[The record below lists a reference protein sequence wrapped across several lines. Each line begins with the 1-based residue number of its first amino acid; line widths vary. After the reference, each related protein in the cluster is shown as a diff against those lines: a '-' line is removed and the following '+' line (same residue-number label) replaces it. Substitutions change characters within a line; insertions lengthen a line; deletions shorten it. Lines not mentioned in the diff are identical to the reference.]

1 MLDCILIGRSPE
13 HEEARGFECALR
25 GTSHKTAKAKQNKY
39 INDYQH
45 EDNNMSDLTGL
56 SNYTDY
62 MTDTNRVATENLQ
75 KQLEESAKAKE
86 NEALFDACKQFEAY
100 LWEQVYKEMQKNV
113 DLFGEDD
120 DGYAS
125 NMVDFFK
132 DSFVQEI
139 SEQTASQG
147 SNSLAQM
154 LYEQAKR
161 NYNL

>member
-1 MLDCILIGRSPE
+1 
-13 HEEARGFECALR
+13 
-25 GTSHKTAKAKQNKY
+25 
-39 INDYQH
+39 
-45 EDNNMSDLTGL
+45 MSDLTGL

-75 KQLEESAKAKE
+75 RQLEDSAKAKE

-100 LWEQVYKEMQKNV
+100 LWEQVYKEMQKSV
-113 DLFGEDD
+113 DLFGEDE

-132 DSFVQEI
+132 DSVIQEI
-139 SEQTASQG
+139 SQQTASQG

>member
-1 MLDCILIGRSPE
+1 
-13 HEEARGFECALR
+13 
-25 GTSHKTAKAKQNKY
+25 
-39 INDYQH
+39 
-45 EDNNMSDLTGL
+45 MSADLTGL
-56 SNYTDY
+56 TNYTDY
-62 MTDTNRVATENLQ
+62 MTDANRVATENLQ
-75 KQLEESAKAKE
+75 KQLENTDKAKE

-100 LWEQVYKEMQKNV
+100 LWEQVYKEMQKSV
-113 DLFGEDD
+113 DLFGEDE

-132 DSFVQEI
+132 DSVIQEI
-139 SEQTASQG
+139 SQQTASQG

>member
-1 MLDCILIGRSPE
+1 
-13 HEEARGFECALR
+13 
-25 GTSHKTAKAKQNKY
+25 
-39 INDYQH
+39 
-45 EDNNMSDLTGL
+45 MSDLTGL
-56 SNYTDY
+56 SSYTDY
-62 MTDTNRVATENLQ
+62 MTDTNRVAAENLQ

-125 NMVDFFK
+125 NMVHFFK

>member
-1 MLDCILIGRSPE
+1 
-13 HEEARGFECALR
+13 
-25 GTSHKTAKAKQNKY
+25 
-39 INDYQH
+39 
-45 EDNNMSDLTGL
+45 MSDLTGL

-62 MTDTNRVATENLQ
+62 MTDANRVATENLQ
-75 KQLEESAKAKE
+75 KQLEETAKTKE

-100 LWEQVYKEMQKNV
+100 LWEQVYKEMEKTV

-132 DSFVQEI
+132 DSVIQEI
-139 SEQTASQG
+139 SQQTASQG

>member
-1 MLDCILIGRSPE
+1 
-13 HEEARGFECALR
+13 
-25 GTSHKTAKAKQNKY
+25 
-39 INDYQH
+39 
-45 EDNNMSDLTGL
+45 MSTDLTGL
-56 SNYTDY
+56 TNYTDY
-62 MTDTNRVATENLQ
+62 MTDANRVAAENLQ
-75 KQLEESAKAKE
+75 KQLENTDKAKE

-100 LWEQVYKEMQKNV
+100 LWEQVYKEMQKSV
-113 DLFGEDD
+113 DLFGEDE

-132 DSFVQEI
+132 DSVIQEI
-139 SEQTASQG
+139 SQQTASQG